1 MEKEKKIKLPEI
13 ADKWCKS
20 VTRQIMYIPDR
31 GAVYREMAAHIED
44 IATDYRYYDK
54 MPTAEAY
61 AKAVERMGNAEE
73 IGKELNKQH
82 KIRVG
87 IMFIVSK
94 IVSIA
99 ALAML
104 ALSLVFGLLN
114 LGFLWND
121 YYSGNYELFE
131 RKDIEKLYEYSQ
143 NKGDYK
149 KSSSTDYEV
158 LYYRSYYDNDLK
170 SEYIVPVTAS
180 DEPIY
185 NIEKLDII
193 EPDIKFNMCDF
204 SLKVDKVK
212 VGTMPEVIPEI
223 LKNVSGT
230 DKWRDYICQMDISA
244 FTFKPWNKFD
254 FLHYVEIYDD
264 KSCRVDF
271 EYEIRRNSAWSYD
284 IKMEINFDDY
294 LDKRPQYVDFTFDK
308 GDYDVSVRIPM
319 TDSQEE
325 RK

>member
-20 VTRQIMYIPDR
+20 VTRQITYIPDR

-54 MPTAEAY
+54 MPAAEAY

-114 LGFLWND
+114 WGFLWND
-121 YYSGNYELFE
+121 DESSAYYLFQH
-131 RKDIEKLYEYSQ
+131 KNLEKLYEYSQ
-143 NKGDYK
+143 NKGDSK
-149 KSSSTDYEV
+149 KYFNNEDDVYYYYEYDYGANTFAVLLSSS
-158 LYYRSYYDNDLK
+158 DL
-170 SEYIVPVTAS
+170 PV
-180 DEPIY
+180 Y
-185 NIEKLDII
+185 NIEKLDI
-193 EPDIKFNMCDF
+193 
-204 SLKVDKVK
+204 LKPNTKCTVSGFLLNVKKVK
-212 VGTMPEVIPEI
+212 VGTMPEVVPEVFSNI
-223 LKNVSGT
+223 SGT

-254 FLHYVEIYDD
+254 FFNYLEIYDD
-264 KSCRVDF
+264 KGCKVDF
-271 EYEIRRNSAWSYD
+271 EYVTMRHSAWNYD
-284 IKMEINFDDY
+284 IQMEINFDDY
-294 LDKRPQYVDFTFDK
+294 LDKRPQYVDFK
-308 GDYDVSVRIPM
+308 LNAGKKDVLMRIPM
-319 TDSQEE
+319 TDSQED

>member
-20 VTRQIMYIPDR
+20 VTRQITYIPDR

-54 MPTAEAY
+54 MSAVEAY

-114 LGFLWND
+114 WGFLWND
-121 YYSGNYELFE
+121 YSSDDYDLFKY
-131 RKDIEKLYEYSQ
+131 KDLEKLYEYAQ
-143 NKGDYK
+143 NNDGSK
-149 KSSSTDYEV
+149 KISSTDYEV

-193 EPDIKFNMCDF
+193 EPDLKFNMCDF
-204 SLKVDKVK
+204 SMKVDKVK
-212 VGTMPEVIPEI
+212 VGTMPEIVPEI
-223 LKNVSGT
+223 LKNASGT
-230 DKWRDYICQMDISA
+230 DKWKDYICQMDISA

-254 FLHYVEIYDD
+254 FFNYLEIYDD
-264 KSCRVDF
+264 KGCKVDF
-271 EYEIRRNSAWSYD
+271 EYVTMRHSAWNYD
-284 IKMEINFDDY
+284 IQMEINFDDY

-308 GDYDVSVRIPM
+308 GDYDVSFRIPM
-319 TDSQEE
+319 TDSQED